1 MLLPWILIFSLL
13 AICTEHYRMNPVPKV
28 WIQSKPQHVT
38 SKSSNQGIQKI
49 TEQEKSYSQ
58 LVFPGEIQL
67 QESKKMENVQL
78 GFRNKNSH
86 KSNTDPGQFIQTTIG
101 SIKKRKTRNTASL
114 SEPFKS
120 QKSSAKLSEQTVYY
134 YLI

>member
-38 SKSSNQGIQKI
+38 SKSSNQGLQKI
-49 TEQEKSYSQ
+49 QEQEKSYSH

-67 QESKKMENVQL
+67 QESEKMEDVQL
-78 GFRNKNSH
+78 GFTNKNSH
-86 KSNTDPGQFIQTTIG
+86 KSNTDPGQFIHRTIG
-101 SIKKRKTRNTASL
+101 SFKKRKTRNTASL

-120 QKSSAKLSEQTVYY
+120 QESFAKLTDGMTQGNF
-134 YLI
+134 